1 MNPRI
6 YNRLRKRLICIHYE
20 IRVFIRVFVHNLL
33 AETKKKRALPK
44 KIFQP
49 THNIYMGS
57 VV

>member
-20 IRVFIRVFVHNLL
+20 IRVFVHNLL

-44 KIFQP
+44 KFFQP

>member
-44 KIFQP
+44 EKFSAYP
-49 THNIYMGS
+49 
-57 VV
+57 